1 MKVTKRHY
9 TESMEYLS
17 RIANKDF
24 YKKLNKELEDI
35 MTPYKLLEKQKL
47 KLYSQYKNNKTE
59 DLKES
64 LNSINC
70 RLDSVK
76 IEIKNE
82 MQHVLHIYKED
93 YFRNHINRVIAYKR
107 KMDIEDVVS
116 LFIIESNSPEN
127 EDYKIIYDAN
137 KNINNIFVNAT
148 VLALIY
154 GCTRQNINAMLIQNK
169 LHSPVIGHVT
179 AFKLLDI
186 IK

>member
-1 MKVTKRHY
+1 M
-9 TESMEYLS
+9 
-17 RIANKDF
+17 
-24 YKKLNKELEDI
+24 
-35 MTPYKLLEKQKL
+35 
-47 KLYSQYKNNKTE
+47 
-59 DLKES
+59 
-64 LNSINC
+64 
-70 RLDSVK
+70 
-76 IEIKNE
+76 
-82 MQHVLHIYKED
+82 
-93 YFRNHINRVIAYKR
+93 
-107 KMDIEDVVS
+107 VS